1 MDVMKKDDPE
11 NLVEQNMLRTRGTT
25 MKNTKAAVYRVNNGK
40 SASLA
45 SSTADKEPVFNMDE
59 RIYLL
64 ANRLSKIVEFDSFEY
79 ESQRE
84 GVAVALGNVATHKCN
99 YKIKESGRTR
109 GEFTLTRNTPFK
121 EEELMIIETAMSSI
135 IHTCHL

>member
-1 MDVMKKDDPE
+1 
-11 NLVEQNMLRTRGTT
+11 
-25 MKNTKAAVYRVNNGK
+25 MKNTEAVVYRVNNGD
-40 SASLA
+40 SATLGA
-45 SSTADKEPVFNMDE
+45 NGDGPVFHMDE
-59 RIYLL
+59 RIHLL
-64 ANRLSKIVEFDSFEY
+64 ASRLSKIVEFDSFLY

-84 GVAVALGNVATHKCN
+84 GVSVALGTLATHKCC
-99 YKIKESGRTR
+99 YKIKEAGRTR